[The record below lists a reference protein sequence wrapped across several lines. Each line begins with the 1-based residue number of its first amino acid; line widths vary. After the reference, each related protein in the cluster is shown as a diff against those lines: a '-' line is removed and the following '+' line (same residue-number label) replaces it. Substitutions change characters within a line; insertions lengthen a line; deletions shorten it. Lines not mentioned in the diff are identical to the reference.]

1 MGKFRTTAFRAL
13 NNRVLHC
20 PSNPKGNLGRGRSLR
35 APGTPNREFKR
46 PTPSTGPQGLASSLW
61 RGFFVWGYNLGM
73 TKRRSNL
80 GTVVVIVLVLTIT
93 IAPFLYVASA
103 GPAVFFA
110 ERDLLGEN
118 FIEAVY
124 APLDAAATR
133 SRTVERALRSYVS
146 LFKRSTR
153 DYPVLHSY

>member
-1 MGKFRTTAFRAL
+1 
-13 NNRVLHC
+13 
-20 PSNPKGNLGRGRSLR
+20 
-35 APGTPNREFKR
+35 
-46 PTPSTGPQGLASSLW
+46 
-61 RGFFVWGYNLGM
+61 M

-80 GTVVVIVLVLTIT
+80 GTVVVLVLVLTIT
-93 IAPFLYVASA
+93 IVPFLYVASA
-103 GPAVFFA
+103 GPAVYFA

-133 SRTVERALRSYVS
+133 SRTVERVLRSYVS
-146 LFKRSTR
+146 LFKRSTK